1 MMQPAKLVLFGE
13 ALFDCFSAEEQRL
26 GGAPFNVAWHLQAF
40 GEAPLFISRVGE
52 DALGQQI
59 MTAMQQWQMRIDGV
73 QLDSQHPTGTVA
85 IELAGAEPSYT
96 IHNNVAYDFIE
107 KAKLPSLSNGAI
119 VYHGSLALRNRTPR
133 AALDFLTHPTSVSV
147 FVDVNLRA
155 PWWDKESVFLAL
167 ERAKWAKLNE
177 HELVALGFNSADIA
191 QDMLRM
197 QSHFQLEQLIV
208 TRGQAGALVRS
219 NDGKIY
225 QQKPSQALT
234 VKDTVGAGD
243 AFTAMYLH
251 GLIQG
256 WPIQQ
261 SLVRAQQFASAVI
274 GLQGAISEDK
284 AFYQSHLY

>member
-1 MMQPAKLVLFGE
+1 MTQPAKLVLFGE
-13 ALFDCFSAEEQRL
+13 ALFDCFSAEQQRL

-40 GEAPLFISRVGE
+40 GEAPLFISRVGK
-52 DALGQQI
+52 DALGEQI
-59 MTAMQQWQMRIDGV
+59 ITAMQQWQMRVDGV
-73 QLDSQHPTGTVA
+73 QQDPRHPTGTVD
-85 IELAGAEPSYT
+85 IQLAGAEPSYT

-119 VYHGSLALRNRTPR
+119 VYHGSLALRNRVSR
-133 AALDFLTHPTSVSV
+133 ESLDFLTQASSVSV

-155 PWWDKESVFLAL
+155 PWWDKETVFLTL

-177 HELVALGFNSADIA
+177 HELSELGFNSADIE

-197 QSHFQLEQLIV
+197 QSHFQLDQLIV
-208 TRGQAGALVRS
+208 TRGEAGALVRS
-219 NDGKIY
+219 NDGQVY
-225 QQKPSQALT
+225 QQKPGQALS

-243 AFTAMYLH
+243 AFTAMYMQ
-251 GLIQG
+251 GLIHG

-261 SLVRAQQFASAVI
+261 SLVRAQQFAAAVI

-284 AFYQSHLY
+284 AFYQLHLY

>member
-73 QLDSQHPTGTVA
+73 QVDSRHPTGTVA
-85 IELAGAEPSYT
+85 IQLAGAEPSYT

-119 VYHGSLALRNRTPR
+119 VYHGSLALRNPTSQ
-133 AALDFLTHPTSVSV
+133 AALDFLTQPTPVSV

-155 PWWDKESVFLAL
+155 PWWDKKSVFLAL

-284 AFYQSHLY
+284 AFYQPHLY